1 MTLFTKHCTLTF
13 LTKNNLIPN
22 SSFNILDSKYSV
34 IQEKLSSLSF
44 SIELNNFS
52 LISSKNTFQQHLQGI
67 GRVRKSTLCTMKC
80 RYQDAHTDELNTWER
95 QNLRKHYKTLTFR
108 GRGTR
113 FHYRWIM
120 LKENVCMRI
129 SNFTLELNCWQCQH
143 YTKNMIAALKN
154 VNASIN
160 EGHSSYSMVHQI

>member
-52 LISSKNTFQQHLQGI
+52 LTSSKNTFQQHLQH
-67 GRVRKSTLCTMKC
+67 RKSKEKHTLHNEVQISRCTYWWTK
-80 RYQDAHTDELNTWER
+80 LTWER

-108 GRGTR
+108 GHGTR

-120 LKENVCMRI
+120 LKENVCIRI
-129 SNFTLELNCWQCQH
+129 SNFTLEFNCWQCQH